1 MGASLIASTNHL
13 KLEIDYCK
21 LSNPRPVLTW
31 YKKKRLISYV
41 KAWIL
46 RAPSMVVGNTKKLN
60 NFPRH

>member
-1 MGASLIASTNHL
+1 MEKNVIVVAS
-13 KLEIDYCK
+13 
-21 LSNPRPVLTW
+21 VLTW

>member
-1 MGASLIASTNHL
+1 MVN
-13 KLEIDYCK
+13 YCEP
-21 LSNPRPVLTW
+21 SNPRPVLTW